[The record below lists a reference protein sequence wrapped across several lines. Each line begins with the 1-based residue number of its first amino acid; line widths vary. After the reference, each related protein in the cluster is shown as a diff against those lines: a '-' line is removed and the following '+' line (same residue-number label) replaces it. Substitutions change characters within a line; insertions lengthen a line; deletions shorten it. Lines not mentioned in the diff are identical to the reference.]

1 MDTAQVKHKII
12 ERILQI
18 EDIQILNSL
27 NTILNSS
34 NKNIIGIASI
44 ISEKIHNEDVSE
56 VDNYSDYIKE
66 WVKNM

>member
-34 NKNIIGIASI
+34 NKNIIDIASI
-44 ISEKIHNEDVSE
+44 ISEKIHM
-56 VDNYSDYIKE
+56 K
-66 WVKNM
+66 M